1 MIGFLNL
8 ISKKDRGG
16 ERWCTLKQGLSLP
29 KDPASSLCMRGS
41 FFKIF
46 EICVLKQ
53 GMSVCF
59 IALLVRLRYEFKLS
73 FVFDTQAVLA
83 DLSTLKVMPLIQIF
97 LFATAI

>member
-41 FFKIF
+41 FFKY
-46 EICVLKQ
+46 VLKQ